1 MPTLHN
7 LIKVRYACKRSN
19 PASGNVQAAYE
30 QSPSPPRRRNLNGG
44 NSVTPTKTKSKAVL
58 LGWSKHVASSDVQDP
73 LGVSLRGTARLGSQ
87 LLHCITSITP
97 RARYY
102 SFIPWCFFDFQGREK
117 DKAHAL
123 AAREAVVL
131 REKALTLACVTH
143 HQHDK
148 GGTCKGGAPVGTN
161 EAKRW
166 LHKGEA
172 KADLTKLKFAE
183 SPALNAYFTSLVNLG
198 LFVTEGDK
206 PLDEGEGEAVEFT
219 WDDIE
224 LSPLGLELAKH
235 YDAAAGRLPA
245 VRGLAAGHRRCAVK
259 LLADLGKYG
268 GLCELARPGAPDR
281 SLLRDI
287 FFGLVELEGASH
299 PVRRRSLLLLLKLC
313 RQFSPGQWVLKER
326 TFADAVY
333 FGELTTEDDHLN
345 VRLPPAL
352 MDIATR
358 WRMFYFHHYMSVA
371 LEGMFCWLVTNL
383 ATHGLAGAS
392 LEEFV
397 AGLDGLAARKCLTDL
412 LGLDVPRPFGSMTPA
427 EFFVVCGVRGDD
439 LGPDLGTAFE
449 HAIPSLHPVA
459 EDTLEGYIRD
469 GEFMQSPTGLA
480 LPMILLAA
488 TLARFARWEPT
499 NYGKWLAGAAIDP
512 YLDLVPPVVSA
523 GLNRRFD
530 HWWLRPWR
538 ELTEFVL
545 SRYVVRQ
552 HQAMSY
558 AKSSSGDR
566 CLLQTDGD
574 KVFATGRFEKLSPP
588 NPRLRSALQILK
600 DLGLME
606 DGDDGVTRLTKEGR
620 SFLAQE
626 LAKEAER

>member
-1 MPTLHN
+1 MT
-7 LIKVRYACKRSN
+7 
-19 PASGNVQAAYE
+19 
-30 QSPSPPRRRNLNGG
+30 
-44 NSVTPTKTKSKAVL
+44 TPTKTKPKAVL
-58 LGWSKHVASSDVQDP
+58 LRWSEHVSSSDVQDP
-73 LGVSLRGTARLGSQ
+73 LGVSLRGTARLGSR

-102 SFIPWCFFDFQGREK
+102 SFLPWCFYDYQGREK
-117 DKAHAL
+117 DTSHAL
-123 AAREAVVL
+123 GAREAVVL

-166 LHKGEA
+166 LRQGED
-172 KADLTKLKFAE
+172 KADLAKLKFAE

-198 LFVTEGDK
+198 LFITEGDK
-206 PLDEGEGEAVEFT
+206 PLDEGEGEVVEFT
-219 WDDIE
+219 WEDIE

-235 YDAAAGRLPA
+235 YDAVARRLPA
-245 VRGLAAGHRRCAVK
+245 VRGLAAGHRRCAVNQ
-259 LLADLGKYG
+259 LADLGKYG
-268 GLCELARPGAPDR
+268 GLCELAQPGAPDR

-287 FFGLVELEGASH
+287 FFRLVELKGESH
-299 PVRRRSLLLLLKLC
+299 PVRRRSLLFLLELC
-313 RQFSPGQWVLKER
+313 RQFSPDGWALNER

-333 FGELTTEDDHLN
+333 YGELSTEDDHLS

-352 MDIATR
+352 TDIATR

-371 LEGMFCWLVTNL
+371 LEGMFSWLVTNL

-392 LEEFV
+392 LEGFV
-397 AGLDGLAARKCLTDL
+397 ACLDSLAAHKSLSDL
-412 LGLDVPRPFGSMTPA
+412 FGLDVPRPFGSMTPA
-427 EFFVVCGVRGDD
+427 EFFAGCGVRGDD
-439 LGPDLGTAFE
+439 LGPDVGAAFDQ
-449 HAIPSLHPVA
+449 AIRSLHPVA
-459 EDTLEGYIRD
+459 EDTLESHIRD

-499 NYGKWLAGAAIDP
+499 SYGKWLAGAASDP
-512 YLDLVPPVVSA
+512 YLDLVPPVVGA

-530 HWWLRPWR
+530 RWWNRSWR
-538 ELTEFVL
+538 ELTMFVL

-574 KVFATGRFEKLSPP
+574 KVFATGRFDKLSPP

-600 DLGLME
+600 DLALTE
-606 DGDDGVTRLTKEGR
+606 DGDDGVTGLTKEGR
-620 SFLAQE
+620 IFLAQE
-626 LAKEAER
+626 LAKEAGT